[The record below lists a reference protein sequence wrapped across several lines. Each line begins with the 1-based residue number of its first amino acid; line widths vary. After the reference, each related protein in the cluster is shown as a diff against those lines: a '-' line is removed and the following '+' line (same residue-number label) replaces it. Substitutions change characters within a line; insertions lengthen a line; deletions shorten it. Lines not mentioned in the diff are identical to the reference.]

1 MTVTEEQL
9 RRAWGTFAT
18 GVTIVTTTR
27 ENGGV
32 HRMTANALCSVSL
45 APPLL
50 LLCVGHQRHTYR
62 HLKESGRFGVNI
74 LLLGEEAVATR
85 YAMSG
90 DDEEDLD
97 TAGLRFLESGTA
109 ALEGALTFMD
119 CRVVSEHVEGDHT
132 IFVAEVEHLETNS
145 GEPLLFF
152 EGRYAALKRK

>member
-45 APPLL
+45 SPPLL
-50 LLCVGHQRHTYR
+50 LLCVGHQRHTYQ
-62 HLKESGRFGVNI
+62 HLKKSGRFGINV
-74 LLLGEEAVATR
+74 LRLGEEEAATR

-90 DDEEDLD
+90 DDGEDLD
-97 TAGLRFLESGTA
+97 TMGLRFLDSGTA
-109 ALEGALTFMD
+109 VLEGALSVMD
-119 CRVVSEHVEGDHT
+119 CRVVSEHVAGDHT
-132 IFVAEVEHLETNS
+132 IFVAEVEHVETEP
-145 GEPLLFF
+145 GAPLLFF
-152 EGRYAALKRK
+152 EGRYAALGGE

>member
-50 LLCVGHQRHTYR
+50 LLCVGHQRHTYQ
-62 HLKESGRFGVNI
+62 HLKERGRFGINI
-74 LLLGEEAVATR
+74 LPLGDEEAATR
-85 YAMSG
+85 YAMTG

-97 TAGLRFLESGTA
+97 TTGLRFLESGTA
-109 ALEGALTFMD
+109 ALEGALTIMD
-119 CRVVSEHVEGDHT
+119 CRVVSEHVAGDHT
-132 IFVAEVEHLETNS
+132 IFVAEVEHLESGS

-152 EGRYAALKRK
+152 EGRYAALEKK